1 MDKGLVSE
9 IWPSARSR
17 GDESVKGPSAR
28 SRGNESMKGPA
39 PIKGG
44 PK

>member
-1 MDKGLVSE
+1 MTK

-17 GDESVKGPSAR
+17 GVESGNGPGAR

-39 PIKGG
+39 LIKGG